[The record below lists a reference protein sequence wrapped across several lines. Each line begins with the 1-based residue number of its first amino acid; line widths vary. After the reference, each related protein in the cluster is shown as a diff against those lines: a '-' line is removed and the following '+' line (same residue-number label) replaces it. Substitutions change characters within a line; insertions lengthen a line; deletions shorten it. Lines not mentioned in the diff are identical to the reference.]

1 MLEFIIEKFNIV
13 LERKLCSMRVNS
25 LFSDP
30 YSAGL
35 RPRSFMEK
43 ARENY
48 NRKILMT
55 PTIKSVNKSFKTK
68 EDQP

>member
-1 MLEFIIEKFNIV
+1 
-13 LERKLCSMRVNS
+13 MRVNS

-35 RPRSFMEK
+35 KPRSFMEK

-48 NRKILMT
+48 TKKILMT
-55 PTIKSVNKSFKTK
+55 STIKSSNKSFKTK
-68 EDQP
+68 KDQA

>member
-1 MLEFIIEKFNIV
+1 
-13 LERKLCSMRVNS
+13 MRVNS

-55 PTIKSVNKSFKTK
+55 PTIKSANKSFKTK
-68 EDQP
+68 KDQP